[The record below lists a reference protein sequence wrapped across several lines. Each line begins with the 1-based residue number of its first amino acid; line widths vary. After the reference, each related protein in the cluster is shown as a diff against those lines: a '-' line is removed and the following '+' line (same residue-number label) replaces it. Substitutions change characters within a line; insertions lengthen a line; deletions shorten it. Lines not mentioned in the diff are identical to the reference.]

1 MLPQGGYERGKD
13 GSAEIREKRSL
24 KRKAIIIGGGFN
36 EASNFPTFFADLYL
50 WYYMARDILAIPE
63 NDITVL
69 YHDGKLPQNVQD
81 WLSQKLHENPL
92 AELNETLQRFPV
104 ETLPINGDTRKET
117 VLETIIQ
124 AAQSSDL
131 DQLLIFRSG
140 HGFMRWL
147 GNGDNRETRSTMLL
161 PNGKAL
167 DNVELANALAGN
179 RVREV
184 VTFLNQCD
192 ATFYLDMVNAVPNLS
207 VFTASGGNG
216 GSDIAWTDLRV
227 DFQWP
232 WTEAMQDAIFTPS
245 ESDTGGDGRVCLAD
259 LQQAILANDYMT
271 TKGFYTE
278 AFGQIFT
285 YPGFAHGALIDP
297 HQTALLEYK

>member
-1 MLPQGGYERGKD
+1 MLPGYERGKN
-13 GSAEIREKRSL
+13 GSTEIREKRSL
-24 KRKAIIIGGGFN
+24 KRKAIIIGGGYD
-36 EASNFPTFFADLYL
+36 EDSNYPSFFADLYL
-50 WYYMARDILAIPE
+50 WYYMAREVLAIPE

-69 YHDGKLPQNVQD
+69 YHDGKLPQNIRD
-81 WLSQKLHENPL
+81 WLSENLRENPL

-104 ETLPINGDTRKET
+104 ETLPINGGTRKET
-117 VLETIIQ
+117 VLETITQ
-124 AAQSSDL
+124 AAQSSGL

-140 HGFMRWL
+140 HGFLRWL
-147 GNGDNRETRSTMLL
+147 GDDDNRETRSTMLL
-161 PNGKAL
+161 PNDEVL

-179 RVREV
+179 RAGEV

-232 WTEAMQDAIFTPS
+232 WTEAMQRAIFSPS
-245 ESDTGGDGRVCLAD
+245 ESDTGSDGKVCLVD
-259 LQQAILANDYMT
+259 LQQSILANDHMAI
-271 TKGFYTE
+271 KGFYTE
-278 AFGQIFT
+278 AYGQIFS
-285 YPGFAHGALIDP
+285 YPGFAHGTLIDP